1 MTTVDVLDRLNALL
15 EADQA
20 ATSNTS
26 MRLPTALRDAAA
38 LAVAELGVAAS
49 TTSLTANALRAA
61 LETALMQAVLDE
73 HYQQHPGARP
83 SLAEVALA
91 TAEQLGSTL
100 AKRPELLRAAA
111 DQLAHRHPGADARD
125 VLLWAEAQLA
135 TTA

>member
-1 MTTVDVLDRLNALL
+1 MTTIDVLDRLNALL
-15 EADQA
+15 GADEA

-49 TTSLTANALRAA
+49 TTSLTAHALRAA

-73 HYQQHPGARP
+73 HYQQHPGVRP

-91 TAEQLGSTL
+91 TAEQLGSPL
-100 AKRPELLRAAA
+100 AKRPELLHAAA
-111 DQLAHRHPGADARD
+111 DQLVHRHPHADAHD

-135 TTA
+135 ATA

>member
-15 EADQA
+15 EADEA

-49 TTSLTANALRAA
+49 TTSLTAHALRAA

-91 TAEQLGSTL
+91 TAEQLGSPL
-100 AKRPELLRAAA
+100 AQRPELLRAAA
-111 DQLAHRHPGADARD
+111 DQIAHRHPDADARD